1 MFVISF
7 CSYTSRL
14 KLAGFFCLIMAVHWQ
29 APAAIAAGR
38 TFEAQ
43 SRNFHV
49 YAPDPRLAQQVAQEA
64 ERFRSELAILWLGH
78 ELDAW
83 SERCPIQVELGM
95 HAGGETSFAFVTDG
109 RSYGTPI
116 GWKMKISGPP
126 DRLLDAV
133 LPHEITHTI
142 FATHFGRP
150 LPRWA
155 DEGACTTVEHQ
166 SERNKNH
173 QMLISFL
180 TASPSRG
187 IPFNRM
193 FTMTQ
198 YPHDILPLYAQ
209 GHSVA
214 KFIIM
219 QKGRRKFLDY
229 LQAGM
234 ERQRGSNDVRAW
246 DAVTKEFYGFRD
258 LSDLQL
264 AWIAWVK
271 AGSVERTPVDESP
284 VTLASHTTEVKPV
297 ASNDSS
303 EAKNHEPVQ
312 PVQDR
317 VASANLQAGW
327 YARQAKAAD
336 TPTDVGRVS
345 ASRRS
350 LSNVSNALDG
360 DSGDSRQPSYRQPSY
375 LKDSRVGSQTLW
387 R

>member
-1 MFVISF
+1 MIAFNSHA
-7 CSYTSRL
+7 S
-14 KLAGFFCLIMAVHWQ
+14 KLRILGLLFLAMIGYWPVQDAV
-29 APAAIAAGR
+29 AAGR
-38 TFEAQ
+38 RFEAQ
-43 SRNFHV
+43 SKNFHV
-49 YAPDPRLAQQVAQEA
+49 YAPDARLAQTVAREA
-64 ERFRSELAILWLGH
+64 ERYRSELAILWLGH
-78 ELDAW
+78 EIDPW

-109 RSYGTPI
+109 RSYGKPI

-126 DRLLDAV
+126 DRLIDAV
-133 LPHEITHTI
+133 LPHEVTHTI
-142 FATHFGRP
+142 FASHFGRP

-173 QMLISFL
+173 QMLINFL

-219 QKGRRKFLDY
+219 QKGRRTFLDY

-234 ERQRGSNDVRAW
+234 ERQRGSQDVRTW
-246 DAVTKEFYGFRD
+246 DDVTQEFYGFRD

-271 AGSVERTPVDESP
+271 SGSVEQTPADTP
-284 VTLASHTTEVKPV
+284 TIALASHST
-297 ASNDSS
+297 
-303 EAKNHEPVQ
+303 EAKSAVTDDSAGSQTRGPIEG
-312 PVQDR
+312 R
-317 VASANLQAGW
+317 LASTDVKAGW
-327 YARQAKAAD
+327 YARQARVPDAQVD
-336 TPTDVGRVS
+336 SGRVS
-345 ASRRS
+345 ANRRS
-350 LSNVSNALDG
+350 LSNSLRNA
-360 DSGDSRQPSYRQPSY
+360 SSEQREYVE
-375 LKDSRVGSQTLW
+375 DSRVGSQTLW

>member
-1 MFVISF
+1 MLVIALI
-7 CSYTSRL
+7 SYASQLRMQGL
-14 KLAGFFCLIMAVHWQ
+14 FCLIMIALWQ
-29 APAAIAAGR
+29 APATHAAGGG
-38 TFEAQ
+38 FEAQ
-43 SRNFHV
+43 STNFHV
-49 YAPDPRLAQQVAQEA
+49 YAPDARLAQKVAQEA
-64 ERFRSELAILWLGH
+64 ERYRSELAVQWLGY

-83 SERCPIQVELGM
+83 SEKCPIQVELGM

-109 RSYGTPI
+109 RSYGKPI
-116 GWKMKISGPP
+116 GWQMKISGPP

-219 QKGRRKFLDY
+219 QKGRRTFLDY

-234 ERQRGSNDVRAW
+234 ERQRGSHDVRAW
-246 DAVTKEFYGFRD
+246 DNVTQEFYGFRD
-258 LSDLQL
+258 LSELQL

-271 AGSVERTPVDESP
+271 SGSVEQTPSDKSLVA
-284 VTLASHTTEVKPV
+284 LASHSAEV
-297 ASNDSS
+297 AST
-303 EAKNHEPVQ
+303 
-312 PVQDR
+312 
-317 VASANLQAGW
+317 ASNELAGPDMQKQETRDPIEGRMAAANLQAGW
-327 YARQAKAAD
+327 YARQAKISDGQVNA
-336 TPTDVGRVS
+336 GRVS
-345 ASRRS
+345 TNRRS
-350 LSNVSNALDG
+350 LSNVLS
-360 DSGDSRQPSYRQPSY
+360 SDSREPKY
-375 LKDSRVGSQTLW
+375 LQDSRVGSPTLW